1 LSFANGQLLEAH
13 APQLTALL
21 INADNEFAVGT
32 YEAAIEHTLEFADI
46 AFGIPPFK
54 TDLPQNW
61 RNLGKEWMK
70 GKNLSDFAGNVER
83 EIVDFL
89 EGALVYR
96 LVWALESI
104 RVRAIA
110 VGEVADL
117 GWRQLRPCRIQTAR
131 SAITVA

>member
-1 LSFANGQLLEAH
+1 
-13 APQLTALL
+13 
-21 INADNEFAVGT
+21 
-32 YEAAIEHTLEFADI
+32 
-46 AFGIPPFK
+46 
-54 TDLPQNW
+54 
-61 RNLGKEWMK
+61 MK

-110 VGEVADL
+110 VGEVAEESFNGRTAL
-117 GWRQLRPCRIQTAR
+117 AVETGTPNQSASLLIHAGFGSRWRQSRPCRTQTAR

>member
-1 LSFANGQLLEAH
+1 MILLQE
-13 APQLTALL
+13 L
-21 INADNEFAVGT
+21 

-104 RVRAIA
+104 R
-110 VGEVADL
+110 GEGDSGGRGFGRVIQRTNSARRRNRDTESI
-117 GWRQLRPCRIQTAR
+117 GIPSHSRRLRI
-131 SAITVA
+131 SGGGN